1 MVQTKRHGREEGSM
15 EVMGRGTQAYQR
27 PGTRL
32 GIQNNR
38 ENRTEDSSGDKKVGE
53 EREEHRGGEPEGPNL
68 PAPRDSAEGEDPEG
82 PEELSQTLMPPRGN
96 LKVAYQNTEEEMRD
110 VGQAVKKKMGH
121 LRKNEARAEEGHQEA
136 TSPGPDKG
144 NVSDEEA
151 GRCLDPEGNGV
162 NPGGGN
168 GGGPGPPGREQDKQ
182 LITSRGRGNTLMEQ
196 QGRLEEES
204 GVTKRTHR
212 AQST

>member
-121 LRKNEARAEEGHQEA
+121 LRKNEVLRKVTRRPFPQVQTRGMYLTKKREGAWTLKEMGS
-136 TSPGPDKG
+136 TRVEGMGEGPALQAG
-144 NVSDEEA
+144 NKIS
-151 GRCLDPEGNGV
+151 
-162 NPGGGN
+162 
-168 GGGPGPPGREQDKQ
+168 
-182 LITSRGRGNTLMEQ
+182 S
-196 QGRLEEES
+196 
-204 GVTKRTHR
+204 
-212 AQST
+212 